1 MKYLDMYGQPIQFK
15 YKNSAYFA
23 TTCGLIASIIVV
35 IIIIVYIVLYIIDV
49 AEMSVPIV
57 LNVPINQY
65 PSPRYEFIP
74 DYNGYFDSNSD
85 MPNLNAD
92 KPYTGYLQLAFCVR
106 NRIENKWTA
115 LTSTNLVIEVEN
127 TIKTKDANGIQNV
140 QLFYDKCERIGY
152 LNENIYKKMNLN
164 EVYCIYTPFTLNR
177 DTLDENEYG
186 IVDIKVKKL
195 TKGCHVMKV
204 SDLDSYKTFKSKV
217 NVTKTFPK
225 EEHNWSAFVNNNG
238 DDQCG
243 DGTFDVNNYDFYFM
257 YLNTLVNETQIDNTI
272 QHYLDWKQIE
282 MNDQLKSSVSVF
294 FQKNKLTSFKTVIPK
309 SLSNKNTTE
318 YYVSFDNDKYSNTPS
333 NVNTG
338 SDSDSN
344 HILEITIKS
353 SDRINQ
359 PERTYTS
366 LFDILG
372 KIGGLSKII
381 ILIGGLFVMYSSSMR
396 LKESLVN
403 DFYTVIDPINN
414 DKVNKDFIEYINEI
428 HNSDNDHNNNN
439 NEGNAIITD
448 MQSKENE
455 LKCFFKPK
463 AEKILSVYNDLN
475 GNNVSMKDKGM
486 FYISK
491 IVYYLSVKSIY
502 SGLHYTTCELTL
514 NFFCCCCVNKQLKR
528 KNKVF
533 NKAVKALHKDTDFVS
548 ILECVQN
555 FESIKEIFL
564 QRETQFALFKAL
576 ANKPFYIDDNKKRKI
591 ESKHHQHELTNNE
604 DAFKRSIE
612 NVYNNLLILLNDS
625 THKEEIELDRGLVLN
640 LLDKN
645 EKEDGKRFM
654 DIVERLIEK
663 RNKDKMMKEN
673 NENVNNDYTITRD
686 DIEKLNKRFHKY

>member
-1 MKYLDMYGQPIQFK
+1 MYGQPIQFK
-15 YKNSAYFA
+15 YKNSAYYA

-35 IIIIVYIVLYIIDV
+35 VIIIVYIVLYIIDV

-74 DYNGYFDSNSD
+74 DYNGYFDSKAD
-85 MPNLNAD
+85 KPNLNAD
-92 KPYTGYLQLAFCVR
+92 KPYTGYLQLAFGVR
-106 NRIENKWTA
+106 NRIENKWTP
-115 LTSTNLVIEVEN
+115 LTSTNLVIEVN
-127 TIKTKDANGIQNV
+127 NRIKTKDSSVEQNV

-152 LNENIYKKMNLN
+152 LKDNIYKKMNLN
-164 EVYCIYTPFTLNR
+164 EVYCIYTPFILNR
-177 DTLDENEYG
+177 DALDKNEYG
-186 IVDIKVKKL
+186 IVDIKVKQL
-195 TKGCHVMKV
+195 EEGCHVTKV
-204 SDLDSYKTFKSKV
+204 NELESYKTFKNKV
-217 NVTKTFPK
+217 NISKTFPK
-225 EEHNWSAFVNNNG
+225 EERDWSAFVVKEGNECDNTFNV
-238 DDQCG
+238 DD
-243 DGTFDVNNYDFYFM
+243 YDFYFM

-282 MNDQLKSSVSVF
+282 MNNQLKSSVSVF

-333 NVNTG
+333 NVNTQ
-338 SDSDSN
+338 DN
-344 HILEITIKS
+344 HIILEITIKS

-381 ILIGGLFVMYSSSMR
+381 ILIGGLFVMYSSSTR

-403 DFYTVIDPINN
+403 DFYTVIDPIHN

-428 HNSDNDHNNNN
+428 QNDNNNNNNNNN
-439 NEGNAIITD
+439 NEGNNTLTD
-448 MQSKENE
+448 MQCKENE
-455 LKCFFKPK
+455 LKSFFKPK

-475 GNNVSMKDKGM
+475 GNDVTMKDKGM

-491 IVYYLSVKSIY
+491 IVYYLSVKNIY

-514 NFFCCCCVNKQLKR
+514 NFFCCCCVSKQLKR

-591 ESKHHQHELTNNE
+591 ESKHKQTEQQKNDNT
-604 DAFKRSIE
+604 FKHSIE
-612 NVYNNLLILLNDS
+612 NVYKNLLILLNDS

-663 RNKDKMMKEN
+663 RNKDKMMKEKN
-673 NENVNNDYTITRD
+673 DNINNDYTITRD

>member
-1 MKYLDMYGQPIQFK
+1 MYGQPIQFK
-15 YKNSAYFA
+15 YKNSAYYA

-35 IIIIVYIVLYIIDV
+35 VIIIVYIVLYIIDV

-74 DYNGYFDSNSD
+74 DYKGYFDSD
-85 MPNLNAD
+85 ADKPNLNVD
-92 KPYTGYLQLAFCVR
+92 KPYTGYLQLAFGVR
-106 NRIENKWTA
+106 NRIENKWTP
-115 LTSTNLVIEVEN
+115 LTSTNLVIEVN
-127 TIKTKDANGIQNV
+127 NRIKTKDSSGEENV

-152 LNENIYKKMNLN
+152 LKDNIYKKMNLN
-164 EVYCIYTPFTLNR
+164 EVYCIYTPFILNR
-177 DTLDENEYG
+177 DALDKNEYG
-186 IVDIKVKKL
+186 IVDIKVKQL
-195 TKGCHVMKV
+195 IKGCHVTKV
-204 SDLDSYKTFKSKV
+204 NELESYKTFKSKV
-217 NVTKTFPK
+217 NISKTYPK
-225 EEHNWSAFVNNNG
+225 EDNNWSAFVDKG
-238 DDQCG
+238 DEQC
-243 DGTFDVNNYDFYFM
+243 DDTFNVDDYDFYFM

-272 QHYLDWKQIE
+272 QHYLDWKHIE
-282 MNDQLKSSVSVF
+282 MNNQLKSSVSVF

-309 SLSNKNTTE
+309 SLSDKNTTE
-318 YYVSFDNDKYSNTPS
+318 YYVQFDNDKYSNTPS
-333 NVNTG
+333 NVNTQ
-338 SDSDSN
+338 DN
-344 HILEITIKS
+344 HIILEITIKS

-381 ILIGGLFVMYSSSMR
+381 ILIGGLFVMYSSSTR

-403 DFYTVIDPINN
+403 DFYTVIDPIHN

-428 HNSDNDHNNNN
+428 QNDNNNN
-439 NEGNAIITD
+439 NNNDNEGNNALTD
-448 MQSKENE
+448 MQSKEKE

-475 GNNVSMKDKGM
+475 GNDVTMKDKGM

-491 IVYYLSVKSIY
+491 IVYYLSVKNIY

-514 NFFCCCCVNKQLKR
+514 NFFCCCCVSKQLKR

-576 ANKPFYIDDNKKRKI
+576 ANKPFYIDDNKKHKI
-591 ESKHHQHELTNNE
+591 ESKHPQKEQQKNDNT
-604 DAFKRSIE
+604 FKHSIE
-612 NVYNNLLILLNDS
+612 NVYKNLLILLNDS

-645 EKEDGKRFM
+645 EKEDGKKFM

-663 RNKDKMMKEN
+663 RNKDKMMKEKN
-673 NENVNNDYTITRD
+673 DNINNDYTITRD
-686 DIEKLNKRFHKY
+686 DIEKLNRRFHKY